1 MKRFCSD
8 PGWIVFCVSA
18 SGISVDDLLMQLV
31 GLRYTEPDLTI
42 SYPGFL
48 YLLMKLDS
56 MIRKGGRRGRRE
68 GGEVEVMEVKYGWR
82 QERKK
87 KKKRGGGEEE
97 ML

>member
-8 PGWIVFCVSA
+8 PCSIIFCVSA

-82 QERKK
+82 QEKKK

-97 ML
+97 RL

>member
-8 PGWIVFCVSA
+8 PGSIASCVSA
-18 SGISVDDLLMQLV
+18 SGISVDDLVMQLV

-68 GGEVEVMEVKYGWR
+68 GEGRVTTT
-82 QERKK
+82 
-87 KKKRGGGEEE
+87 RGFV
-97 ML
+97 